1 MKPRMSGVNDFNWL
15 QNCSPLNGF
24 TSLYWKRLSRRK
36 ILHSHDV
43 NVSDPDIKITRLII
57 IVYNKSV
64 PFLHL
69 TETT

>member
-1 MKPRMSGVNDFNWL
+1 MSGVNDFNWL